1 MTTAMLEHKI
11 ERLKAENEELK
22 KENQSLQSMF
32 EIYKE
37 KQELLDDTI
46 AEYERLRTSLKKS
59 QELYQDLI
67 QKLREYDSKMKKK
80 YKNAVN
86 DLIKDMKA

>member
-32 EIYKE
+32 EIYRE